1 MRTRDLRETDFES
14 LYETQK
20 DPESRWMAGFG
31 FNDFTEKDA
40 FFRHLSRIAENE
52 ESIYKVIEHEG
63 QIVGNVGKWNNVQ
76 GPELMYEI
84 DKKFRGKGLATSAV
98 KEFLIVFEERPLYAH
113 TTSDNLTSQAVLRKF
128 GFTKYEEIVTFSE
141 IRNSEV
147 LELGFVLN

>member
-1 MRTRDLRETDFES
+1 MRIRDLRETDFEA
-14 LYETQK
+14 LFEIQR

-31 FNDFTEKDA
+31 FNDFIGKEA
-40 FFRHLSRIAENE
+40 FFRHMSKIVENE
-52 ESIYKVIEHEG
+52 EAIYKVIEHEG
-63 QIVGNVGKWNNVQ
+63 QIVGNVGKWNNDQ
-76 GPELMYEI
+76 GSELMYEI

-98 KEFLIVFEERPLYAH
+98 KEFLIAFPERPLYAH
-113 TTSDNLTSQAVLRKF
+113 TTSDNLASQAILSKF